1 MRGGD
6 ASRGEGTRR
15 AGGVDAILRSLLP
28 AFVTDLHGNNVEAA
42 FHSPEPVV
50 DAPRRTGVP

>member
-1 MRGGD
+1 MWTQYSDRYY
-6 ASRGEGTRR
+6 A
-15 AGGVDAILRSLLP
+15 